1 MRYRYAHAT
10 PLRDVCLL
18 FTEGTGIVRWR
29 LTNLLLRFQ
38 VSERGKKLHVLVAQ
52 RTDSAQWTCV
62 AKNSAGEARKQIQ
75 LVVHMA
81 PVFNDTLTSMP
92 VQSYVPGT
100 KFILRCHVDGIPPP
114 TVRLPIFLS
123 ASDAQIASS
132 RAGPHRSFY
141 RERLGNLLVLGG
153 PRGGVIHNTDK
164 HKPARTPNFSRV
176 PPG

>member
-1 MRYRYAHAT
+1 MNNKVLSSTAGVPRCRAY
-10 PLRDVCLL
+10 
-18 FTEGTGIVRWR
+18 
-29 LTNLLLRFQ
+29 LLRLSKLKLQ

-100 KFILRCHVDGIPPP
+100 KFSLRCHVDGIPPP
-114 TVRLPIFLS
+114 TVCFLFCLS
-123 ASDAQIASS
+123 LRCQQAASS
-132 RAGPHRSFY
+132 RG
-141 RERLGNLLVLGG
+141 
-153 PRGGVIHNTDK
+153 
-164 HKPARTPNFSRV
+164 
-176 PPG
+176 